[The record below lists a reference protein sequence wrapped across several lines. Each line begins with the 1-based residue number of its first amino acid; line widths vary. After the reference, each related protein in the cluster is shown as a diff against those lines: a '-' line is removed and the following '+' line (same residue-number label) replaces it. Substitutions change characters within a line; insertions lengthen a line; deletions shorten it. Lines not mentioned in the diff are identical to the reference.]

1 MKKNFLIIYAVVAG
15 FTGFLLG
22 YSIPPIV
29 EIRSS
34 DSAIVQGEESQQ
46 GTESESQDLSDYY
59 KQLQELQ
66 Q

>member
-1 MKKNFLIIYAVVAG
+1 MKNNYLIIFTVVAV

-29 EIRSS
+29 EIRYNEVANSLT
-34 DSAIVQGEESQQ
+34 GEQQ
-46 GTESESQDLSDYY
+46 DTESESEDLSDYY

>member
-1 MKKNFLIIYAVVAG
+1 MKNNYLIIFTVVAL

-29 EIRSS
+29 EIRYSEVENS
-34 DSAIVQGEESQQ
+34 LTGEQQ
-46 GTESESQDLSDYY
+46 DTESESEDLSDYY
-59 KQLQELQ
+59 KQLQKLQ